1 MDINSTGFE
10 MTEIVGGLIA
20 IVASYAYGRKK
31 FSFDNLEIAKSDTER
46 ELITLLREQI
56 KSSVEDLS
64 DLKNKYNELEQKC
77 ILIGRER
84 DEAIQENQLKISDLS
99 MYQNKIEN
107 LEVIIKK
114 LTDALEATSA
124 ELNNED

>member
-10 MTEIVGGLIA
+10 ITEIIGGLIA

-64 DLKNKYNELEQKC
+64 DLKNKYNELEEKR
-77 ILIGRER
+77 IE
-84 DEAIQENQLKISDLS
+84 LS
-99 MYQNKIEN
+99 LRKNKIEKDM
-107 LEVIIKK
+107 LLFELDMIKSK
-114 LTDALEATSA
+114 
-124 ELNNED
+124 